1 MLRATDR
8 GFVFQLL
15 PKQSWT
21 KAVLEGKQYFFQLQK
36 WQALW
41 LFMSFTVCFVFIS
54 ILLLERLLETACVG
68 ASCGPQRLAE
78 CSPPASRAV
87 PSAARAQ
94 EQPGP
99 QLNWKIIRGGGEGM
113 GKSHP
118 YCMLRR
124 SHKPLAAL
132 NSSGGSAAWREWEI
146 QLSAPSPRDGFS
158 VCFLLEPFPELSF
171 WLASTKAGTAHPGH
185 FGQGSIKN

>member
-1 MLRATDR
+1 MFLAVVMVVSTHLDETSKMLRATDR

-21 KAVLEGKQYFFQLQK
+21 KAVLEGKQYSFQLQK

-68 ASCGPQRLAE
+68 ASCSPQRLAE

-94 EQPGP
+94 QQPGP
-99 QLNWKIIRGGGEGM
+99 QLNWKIIRGGGE
-113 GKSHP
+113 S
-118 YCMLRR
+118 
-124 SHKPLAAL
+124 PLLHAA
-132 NSSGGSAAWREWEI
+132 S
-146 QLSAPSPRDGFS
+146 FS
-158 VCFLLEPFPELSF
+158 QTTC
-171 WLASTKAGTAHPGH
+171 
-185 FGQGSIKN
+185 SIEQF